1 MSRAQFALYLL
12 RVYLVIVAVS
22 VPFAAAGWAVAHVL

>member
-12 RVYLVIVAVS
+12 RVYLLLIAVS
-22 VPFAAAGWAVAHVL
+22 VPFAAAGWAMAHVV